1 MVGKPIDWPWTPSEG
16 TGPSESNPHHYLI
29 AGIVAAIVLFWVFA
43 VWFVLGVL
51 GSIT

>member
-1 MVGKPIDWPWTPSEG
+1 MVGKPIDWPWFPSEG
-16 TGPSESNPHHYLI
+16 SRPSESNLHHFLI

-43 VWFVLGVL
+43 VWIVLSVL